1 MANPQPDKFT
11 KISNEIMD
19 NLAKIRIAGE
29 ARQMLDVIIRKT
41 YGFNKKEDKIST
53 SQFMELT
60 GLSRIA
66 IPKARKKL
74 LKLNLI
80 TISQKGYSQGLIYSI
95 QKDYEKWKPYPKKD
109 TVKVMSKIKH
119 KTLDNEENKRSKNP
133 SFSGREC
140 EICGQK
146 EDNNE
151 YVFHSHHVKW
161 QLDKKRN
168 IPVSDKS
175 SPTILVCWLCHQKI
189 HKSEIKINYNPKRTL
204 SPFLVTECIQK
215 STKVYPKKDTNCI
228 PKSSTQKKERQ
239 YTKETI
245 QKKERFNEIY
255 KSYPNR
261 DSKKKA
267 EEHFNA
273 SVKAE
278 KDWQDINTALV
289 KYKKHLAIETWLKPK
304 SASTWFYN
312 WRDWVDYIEPQKTS
326 QKFIPISEQ
335 IKIEREQERKQKE
348 VIC

>member
-11 KISNEIMD
+11 RISNEIMD

-239 YTKETI
+239 LTKDI
-245 QKKERFNEIY
+245 LQKTVDFPFLKDKEFTKTFNDY
-255 KSYPNR
+255 LDMRKN
-261 DSKKKA
+261 KA
-267 EEHFNA
+267 TQN
-273 SVKAE
+273 
-278 KDWQDINTALV
+278 
-289 KYKKHLAIETWLKPK
+289 AIELRLKDLHKYDIKTAIAMIENSIMNGYQGIFPLKPSNSQPSK
-304 SASTWFYN
+304 QQVALNRIASFEGK
-312 WRDWVDYIEPQKTS
+312 DE
-326 QKFIPISEQ
+326 E
-335 IKIEREQERKQKE
+335 
-348 VIC
+348 

>member
-1 MANPQPDKFT
+1 MANPKPDKFT
-11 KISNEIMD
+11 RISNEIMD

-239 YTKETI
+239 LTKDI
-245 QKKERFNEIY
+245 LQKTVDFPFLKDKEFTKTFNDY
-255 KSYPNR
+255 LDMRKN
-261 DSKKKA
+261 KA
-267 EEHFNA
+267 TQN
-273 SVKAE
+273 
-278 KDWQDINTALV
+278 
-289 KYKKHLAIETWLKPK
+289 AIELRLKDLHKYDIKTAIAMIENSIMNGYQGIFPLKPSNSQPSK
-304 SASTWFYN
+304 QQVALNRIASFEGK
-312 WRDWVDYIEPQKTS
+312 DE
-326 QKFIPISEQ
+326 E
-335 IKIEREQERKQKE
+335 
-348 VIC
+348 

>member
-1 MANPQPDKFT
+1 MASPQPDKFT
-11 KISNEIMD
+11 KISNELLD
-19 NLAKIRIAGE
+19 ALAKIRIAGE

-53 SQFMELT
+53 SQFIELT

-66 IPKARKKL
+66 IPKARRKL
-74 LKLNLI
+74 LELNLI
-80 TISQKGYSQGLIYSI
+80 TVSQKGYSQGLTYSI
-95 QKDYEKWKPYPKKD
+95 QKDYNKWKPYPKKD
-109 TVKVMSKIKH
+109 TVSQKGYSQGLTYSIQK
-119 KTLDNEENKRSKNP
+119 DYNKWKPYPKKDTVS
-133 SFSGREC
+133 
-140 EICGQK
+140 QK
-146 EDNNE
+146 G
-151 YVFHSHHVKW
+151 Y
-161 QLDKKRN
+161 R
-168 IPVSDKS
+168 
-175 SPTILVCWLCHQKI
+175 
-189 HKSEIKINYNPKRTL
+189 
-204 SPFLVTECIQK
+204 CIQK
-215 STKVYPKKDTNCI
+215 RTQVYPKKDTNCI

>member
-1 MANPQPDKFT
+1 MASPQPDKFT
-11 KISNEIMD
+11 KISNELLD
-19 NLAKIRIAGE
+19 ALAKIRIAGE

-53 SQFMELT
+53 SQFIELT

-66 IPKARKKL
+66 IPKARRKL
-74 LKLNLI
+74 LELNLI
-80 TISQKGYSQGLIYSI
+80 TVSQKGYSQGLTYSI
-95 QKDYEKWKPYPKKD
+95 QKDYNKWKPYPKKD
-109 TVKVMSKIKH
+109 TVS
-119 KTLDNEENKRSKNP
+119 
-133 SFSGREC
+133 
-140 EICGQK
+140 QK
-146 EDNNE
+146 G
-151 YVFHSHHVKW
+151 Y
-161 QLDKKRN
+161 R
-168 IPVSDKS
+168 
-175 SPTILVCWLCHQKI
+175 
-189 HKSEIKINYNPKRTL
+189 
-204 SPFLVTECIQK
+204 CIQK
-215 STKVYPKKDTNCI
+215 RTQVYPKKDTNCI